1 MTHLSNLTKDDAVF
15 SFTSNAKIVPDN
27 PGVTKSAPLPLPV
40 SLTLLG
46 STAVER
52 CSPLISNRDIIYKM
66 GREKDVSTRLIRPTI
81 PEFDTARLLLFVER
95 WDPNWEH
102 DASIKIF
109 DEGIAQYMLAD
120 IESHYK
126 YMAAL
131 ILSKPSLR
139 CRLVDQEPDDVLD
152 AEGNII
158 TL

>member
-1 MTHLSNLTKDDAVF
+1 
-15 SFTSNAKIVPDN
+15 
-27 PGVTKSAPLPLPV
+27 
-40 SLTLLG
+40 
-46 STAVER
+46 
-52 CSPLISNRDIIYKM
+52 M

-81 PEFDTARLLLFVER
+81 PEFDTSRLLMFVER

-102 DASIKIF
+102 DASIKVSSMVIYISLLSLRSMLSLCYVQIF

-139 CRLVDQEPDDVLD
+139 CRLVEQEPDDILD

-158 TL
+158 TLVKVS

>member
-1 MTHLSNLTKDDAVF
+1 MSLYL
-15 SFTSNAKIVPDN
+15 
-27 PGVTKSAPLPLPV
+27 LV
-40 SLTLLG
+40 SRQ
-46 STAVER
+46 S
-52 CSPLISNRDIIYKM
+52 KFFQM

-81 PEFDTARLLLFVER
+81 PEFDTSRLLMFVER

-139 CRLVDQEPDDVLD
+139 CRLVEEEPNDVLD
-152 AEGNII
+152 AEGNVI
-158 TL
+158 TLTKPANLSSDEIKKIEYMKQILHKRGYRFE

>member
-1 MTHLSNLTKDDAVF
+1 MSPDLRRFLCTSIIRKRFCINTSSPITYVF
-15 SFTSNAKIVPDN
+15 W
-27 PGVTKSAPLPLPV
+27 LQ
-40 SLTLLG
+40 
-46 STAVER
+46 
-52 CSPLISNRDIIYKM
+52 M

-81 PEFDTARLLLFVER
+81 PEFDTSRLLLFVER

-102 DASIKIF
+102 DGSIKIF

-139 CRLVDQEPDDVLD
+139 CRLVEEEPDDILD
-152 AEGNII
+152 AEGNRI
-158 TL
+158 TLVSA

>member
-1 MTHLSNLTKDDAVF
+1 
-15 SFTSNAKIVPDN
+15 
-27 PGVTKSAPLPLPV
+27 
-40 SLTLLG
+40 
-46 STAVER
+46 
-52 CSPLISNRDIIYKM
+52 M

-81 PEFDTARLLLFVER
+81 PEFDTSRLLLFVER

-102 DASIKIF
+102 DGSIKVTTSFHSTTLSLKQQFFLQIF

-139 CRLVDQEPDDVLD
+139 CRLVEEEPDDILD
-152 AEGNII
+152 AEGNRI
-158 TL
+158 TLTKPANLSNDEINKIEYMKQILHKRGYRFD

>member
-1 MTHLSNLTKDDAVF
+1 
-15 SFTSNAKIVPDN
+15 
-27 PGVTKSAPLPLPV
+27 
-40 SLTLLG
+40 
-46 STAVER
+46 
-52 CSPLISNRDIIYKM
+52 M

-95 WDPNWEH
+95 WNPSWEH

-109 DEGIAQYMLAD
+109 DEGIAQYMLVD

-139 CRLVDQEPDDVLD
+139 CRIVDHEPEDFLD
-152 AEGNII
+152 SEDNII
-158 TL
+158 TLVRSPG